1 MCKAFFQ
8 KLPEQDVSKTFIL
21 LLPGRPLV
29 AQGKAWTKC
38 EVEGLVRL
46 RNLATATSLASFKSM
61 DDVQRESFRIADKES
76 ASLFFSNGSIFL
88 VATSKENITVS
99 QSLRNLPWKPSSQ
112 KIVDLEFSQVETLVV
127 ARNFALD
134 VCQRE
139 NCSGYHACCGTSCL
153 CIRVVEFDSVAPHI
167 GDVTNFQK
175 KLEDDVTKR
184 VLNAIFDDNSFVMNT
199 NVRCVRP
206 KLQ

>member
-1 MCKAFFQ
+1 MCEAFFQ

-21 LLPGRPLV
+21 LLPGRPIV
-29 AQGKAWTKC
+29 AQGKAMTKC

-46 RNLATATSLASFKSM
+46 RNLATATLLASFKSM
-61 DDVQRESFRIADKES
+61 DDVKRESFRIADKES

-99 QSLRNLPWKPSSQ
+99 QSLRNLPWNPSSH
-112 KIVDLEFSQVETLVV
+112 KIVDLKFRQVETLVD
-127 ARNFALD
+127 ARSFALN
-134 VCQRE
+134 VCDE
-139 NCSGYHACCGTSCL
+139 HCSGYHACCGTSCL
-153 CIRVVEFDSVAPHI
+153 CIRAVAFDSLAPHI

-175 KLEDDVTKR
+175 KLEDDVAKR

-199 NVRCVRP
+199 NLRCVRP